1 MADIDAEC
9 LDLIGVSSLEEPVRA
24 TTSEATDTLGAE
36 DLPDTISGKII
47 RDRLHIQPVMVP
59 NQLLHLHTGDTLVL
73 QDYIAR
79 AVFDTL
85 TDGIEL
91 GVTPA
96 AATVIYL
103 LERLRVS
110 DALGVS
116 ALMNLSVV
124 EAVRLVDD
132 LTRFFG
138 ADMEDGIALGDTL
151 AAMGLHAGNLVDGVA
166 LADALTPQFFLSASL
181 SDGIDIT
188 GEMAVQ
194 MLFNPTII
202 DGVEISAGYVA
213 PDGTFTTWAMN
224 TRTGAVTEYDNFVFN
239 SFAQIGNVALGAS
252 SDGLYELLGD
262 NDEGTDIVARI
273 RSGFMQFG
281 GTKLSRLKAAYIAMR
296 GEGEVLL
303 KIEEAGSKTYVYR
316 VDTRD
321 MRSTKVHMGK
331 GQRARYFAFELV
343 SDGQDFD
350 LDTIEFVPIV
360 VQRRV

>member
-1 MADIDAEC
+1 MATIDADC
-9 LDLIGVSSLEEPVRA
+9 SDLIGISSLEEPVRA
-24 TTSEATDTLGAE
+24 TVSEAVDTIGGE
-36 DLPDTISGKII
+36 DLPGTVMGKIV
-47 RDRLHIQPVMVP
+47 RDRLRLQAVMLP
-59 NQLLHLHTGDTLVL
+59 NQLLHLYLGDTLVL

-79 AVFDTL
+79 ATFDAIS
-85 TDGIEL
+85 DGV
-91 GVTPA
+91 GFSDAPSV
-96 AATVIYL
+96 ATAIYL

-116 ALMNLSVV
+116 AFMNLGVV

-132 LTRFFG
+132 LARFFG
-138 ADMEDGIALGDTL
+138 ADMEDGIAFGDMLATLGRL
-151 AAMGLHAGNLVDGVA
+151 PCA
-166 LADALTPQFFLSASL
+166 LADGVGVSEELTPQFFLAARVVE
-181 SDGIDIT
+181 GIDVSA
-188 GEMAVQ
+188 EMAVR
-194 MLFNPTII
+194 MLFNPTVV
-202 DGVEISAGYVA
+202 DGVEISAGYVS

-239 SFAQIGNVALGAS
+239 SFAQVDNVAMAAS

-262 NDEGTDIVARI
+262 DDEGADILARI

-281 GTKLSRLKAAYIAMR
+281 GTRLSRLKAAYIAMR

-303 KIEEAGSKTYVYR
+303 KIEEAGNKTYVYR

-343 SDGQDFD
+343 SAGQDFD